1 MKHMVF
7 VSADEVAEQ
16 LSISKPFAYKII
28 KGLNKELEAKGFIT
42 IAGRVSRKFF
52 EERVYGIVDEIGGVI
67 DGDFTKQ
74 EN

>member
-28 KGLNKELEAKGFIT
+28 KSLNNELESKGFIT

-52 EERVYGIVDEIGGVI
+52 EERVYGIVDEIGGVT
-67 DGDFTKQ
+67 DGNLTK
-74 EN
+74 